1 MRIGILEWDGFSS
14 RARERL
20 ALIGPVKEF
29 NDASLDTFLA
39 DKEILF
45 VRLAQHVDD
54 SFLVRAPMLRILC
67 SPTTGH
73 THLDE
78 HALTRRGILLMT
90 LRGERDFLQQIHAT
104 PEHTLGLIL
113 SLLRNYRFA
122 FLDMQNR
129 GWDRDRYRGV
139 GLSDKKVGIIGLG
152 RIGKRMAQYL
162 MALETSICFFDSDPA
177 ANYPGAQRLDTVD
190 SVLKAAEIILLCASF
205 TQGSQPIIDRKRVAL
220 LKGKYLVNTAR
231 GELVDEQ
238 ALLEGIRLNWF
249 KGVATDVIS
258 DETGNHCLN
267 DWLQAAEG
275 KNIVITP
282 HIAGATF
289 DAMNT
294 TEEFMV
300 EKLIHTLQKKEFT
313 K

>member
-1 MRIGILEWDGFSS
+1 MRIGILERDGFSS

-20 ALIGPVKEF
+20 AGIGPVKEF
-29 NDASLDTFLA
+29 DGESLDTFLA

-45 VRLAQHVDD
+45 VRLGQHIDGR
-54 SFLVRAPMLRILC
+54 FLARAPKLRILC

-78 HALTRRGILLMT
+78 QALKRQGVSLMT
-90 LRGERDFLQQIHAT
+90 LRGERDFLQRIHAT

-122 FLDMQNR
+122 FLDMHNR
-129 GWDRDRYRGV
+129 DWDRDRYRGE

-162 MALETSICFFDSDPA
+162 LALETSICFFDSDPA
-177 ANYPGAQRLDTVD
+177 ANYPGTQRLHSVD
-190 SVLKAAEIILLCASF
+190 AVLEASEIILLCASF
-205 TQGSQPIIDRKRVAL
+205 TPGTQPVIDRKRVAL

-238 ALLEGIRLNWF
+238 ALLEGIHLNWF
-249 KGVATDVIS
+249 RGVATDVIS
-258 DETGNHCLN
+258 EETGIHCLD
-267 DWLQAAEG
+267 DWLKAAEG

-282 HIAGATF
+282 HIGGGTF
-289 DAMNT
+289 NAMHT
-294 TEEFMV
+294 TEEFIV
-300 EKLIHTLQKKEFT
+300 AKLIHTLQQKEVLR
-313 K
+313 